1 VSPRF
6 VPVPTP
12 ETRTYWE
19 KAAEGELW
27 LPRCGA
33 CGRVVF
39 YPRSFCPHC
48 SSDDITWFRASG
60 RGVVESFVINHM
72 AAPGYEQDAP
82 YVIALVMLEEG
93 ARLTANLLG
102 VEPTPEAVRVGLP
115 VEVVFEQRGDVAL
128 PQFRLASAAAVSVP
142 EETL

>member
-1 VSPRF
+1 MSPRF

-27 LPRCGA
+27 LPRCGS
-33 CGRVVF
+33 CGKTLF

-48 SSDDITWFRASG
+48 DSACITWFRASG
-60 RGVVESFVINHM
+60 RGVVESFVINHTP
-72 AAPGYEQDAP
+72 APGYEQDAP

-93 ARLTANLLG
+93 VRLTTNLLG
-102 VEPTPEAVRVGLP
+102 VPQTPEAVRVGMP
-115 VEVVFEQRGDVAL
+115 VEVVFEQRDGIAL
-128 PQFRLASAAAVSVP
+128 PQFRAIVGEGAPA
-142 EETL
+142 

>member
-1 VSPRF
+1 MSQRF

-12 ETRTYWE
+12 ETRIYWE

-33 CGRVVF
+33 CGLVVF

-48 SSDDITWFRASG
+48 DSDDITWFRASG
-60 RGVVESFVINHM
+60 CGVVESFVINHLP
-72 AAPGYEQDAP
+72 AAGYEQDAP

-93 ARLTANLLG
+93 VRLTANLLG
-102 VEPTPEAVRVGLP
+102 VEPTPTAVRVGLP
-115 VEVVFEQRGDVAL
+115 VEVVFERRGGLAL
-128 PQFRLASAAAVSVP
+128 PQFRPVVSAEVVAGEP
-142 EETL
+142 T